1 MSRIIAG
8 RAGGL
13 PLRSV
18 PGTGTRP
25 TTDRTKEAMFSW
37 LSSRGWLD
45 GTAVADL
52 YAGSGSL
59 GLEAWS
65 RGAGSVLFVEKDRRA
80 ASVCSANVR
89 AVAQALRSPVPQ
101 VIVRPVDAVLDQL
114 IAAGHPAEAATGP
127 AGPWDLILADPPY
140 PVEGEELHA
149 TLERVV
155 RALVTD
161 GLLVLERSARSAEP
175 SWPAGLEPV
184 EQRTYGETSV
194 FYCQRVG

>member
-127 AGPWDLILADPPY
+127 AGPRDLILADPPY